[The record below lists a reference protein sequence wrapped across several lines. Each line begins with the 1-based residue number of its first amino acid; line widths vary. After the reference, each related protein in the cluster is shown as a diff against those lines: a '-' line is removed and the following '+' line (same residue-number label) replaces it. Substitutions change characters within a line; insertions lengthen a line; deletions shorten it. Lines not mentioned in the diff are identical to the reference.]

1 MIKKFKI
8 NEDLVKIIISF
19 ILFVFSFFIKD
30 YKIFYLIV
38 LILSYLIVSYEV
50 FIDAFKNAL
59 KGEIFDENL
68 LMIIATV
75 GAFFINEYQEA
86 IIVML
91 LFELGEYISDLAV
104 DNSKK
109 SITELMDLRSDYVYL
124 KVNNKIK
131 KVDIKDVK
139 LDSIFV
145 VKPGEKVPLDGV
157 IVDGN
162 TNIDSS
168 SLTGE
173 SIPKHVKVGDS
184 VLSGTLNV
192 DSVIEVKST
201 SEFETSTAS
210 KIIDIIE
217 KSNDKKTNTEK
228 FITRFS
234 RIYTPIVVLLS
245 ILITLIPGILGY
257 EFNDWIY
264 KSLEFLVISCPCAL
278 VVSVP
283 LGFFC
288 GIGRASKEGIL
299 IKGSNE
305 LDHLSKIKAI
315 VFDKTGTITHGNFE
329 VNKVCNT
336 KGVEKDKLLEIAAY
350 CEFYSNHPIAKAIIK
365 KYDKD
370 IDKNKIKDFNEKSG
384 YGVSCKI
391 NKDKYIVGSFKY
403 LSENNIKAQVH
414 NNEIG
419 TVIYIAKNNEYLGH
433 ILITDIIKKEAYD
446 LVEQLSLVGIDKV
459 TMLSGDDIEIVKKVG
474 NEVKINDYYSNLLPN
489 EKVEK
494 LNEIKKENFTAFVG
508 DGINDAPVIKLSD
521 IGYSM
526 GGIGSDAAIEASDV
540 VLMKD
545 DLSNIVK
552 SIKISKMCKKI
563 ITFNIVFAL
572 VFKVLIL
579 ILSFLGITNMLMAV
593 FSDVGVTLLS
603 VLNVLRIMKKKIYML

>member
-8 NEDLVKIIISF
+8 NEDLIKIIISF

-579 ILSFLGITNMLMAV
+579 ILSFLGITNMWMAV

-603 VLNVLRIMKKKIYML
+603 VLNVLRIMKKKI

>member
-192 DSVIEVKST
+192 DSVIEVMST

-245 ILITLIPGILGY
+245 ILITLIPVILGY

-603 VLNVLRIMKKKIYML
+603 VLNVLRIMKKKI

>member
-8 NEDLVKIIISF
+8 NEDLAKIIISF
-19 ILFVFSFFIKD
+19 ILLAFSFFIKD

-124 KVNNKIK
+124 KVNNRIK

-173 SIPKHVKVGDS
+173 SIPRHVKVGDS

-192 DSVIEVKST
+192 DSVIEVKAT

-245 ILITLIPGILGY
+245 ILITLIPVILGY

-336 KGVEKDKLLEIAAY
+336 KGVEKDKLLEIATY

-579 ILSFLGITNMLMAV
+579 ILSFLGITNMWMAV

-603 VLNVLRIMKKKIYML
+603 VLNVLRIMKKKI

>member
-8 NEDLVKIIISF
+8 NEDLIKIVISF
-19 ILFVFSFFIKD
+19 ILFAFSFFIKD

-131 KVDIKDVK
+131 KVDIKNVK

-173 SIPKHVKVGDS
+173 SIPRHVKVGDS

-192 DSVIEVKST
+192 DSVIEVKAT

-245 ILITLIPGILGY
+245 ILITLIPVILGY

-336 KGVEKDKLLEIAAY
+336 KGVEKDKLLEIAVY

-579 ILSFLGITNMLMAV
+579 ILSFLGITNMWMAV

-603 VLNVLRIMKKKIYML
+603 VLNVLRIMKKKI

>member
-192 DSVIEVKST
+192 DSVIEIKST

-245 ILITLIPGILGY
+245 ILITLIPVILGY

-336 KGVEKDKLLEIAAY
+336 KGVEKDKLLEIVAY

-603 VLNVLRIMKKKIYML
+603 VLNVLRIMKKKI

>member
-8 NEDLVKIIISF
+8 NEDLIKIIISF

-192 DSVIEVKST
+192 DSVIEIKST

-245 ILITLIPGILGY
+245 ILITLIPVILGY

-336 KGVEKDKLLEIAAY
+336 KGVEKDKLLEIVAY

-603 VLNVLRIMKKKIYML
+603 VLNVLRIMKKKI

>member
-131 KVDIKDVK
+131 KVDIKNVK

-245 ILITLIPGILGY
+245 ILITLIPVILGY

-603 VLNVLRIMKKKIYML
+603 VLNVLRIMKKKI

>member
-8 NEDLVKIIISF
+8 NEDLIKIVISF
-19 ILFVFSFFIKD
+19 ILFAFSFFIKD

-131 KVDIKDVK
+131 KVDIKNVK

-173 SIPKHVKVGDS
+173 SIPRHVKVGDS

-192 DSVIEVKST
+192 DSVIEVKAT

-245 ILITLIPGILGY
+245 ILITLIPVILGY

-336 KGVEKDKLLEIAAY
+336 KGVEKDKLLEIATY

-603 VLNVLRIMKKKIYML
+603 VLNVLRIMKKKI

>member
-8 NEDLVKIIISF
+8 NEDLIKIIISF
-19 ILFVFSFFIKD
+19 ILLIFSFFIKD
-30 YKIFYLIV
+30 YKILYFIFLV
-38 LILSYLIVSYEV
+38 LSYLIVSYEI
-50 FIDAFKNAL
+50 FIDAFKNIL
-59 KGEIFDENL
+59 KGEVFNENL

-124 KVNNKIK
+124 KINNEIK

-162 TNIDSS
+162 TNIDLS

-173 SIPKHVKVGDS
+173 SIPKHLKIGDS

-192 DSVIEVKST
+192 DSVIEVKAT
-201 SEFETSTAS
+201 SVFETSTAS

-217 KSNDKKTNTEK
+217 RSNDKKTNTEK

-234 RIYTPIVVLLS
+234 KIYTPIVVLLS
-245 ILITLIPGILGY
+245 ILITLIPVVLGY

-305 LDHLSKIKAI
+305 LDRLSKIKTI

-329 VNKVCNT
+329 VNKICNT
-336 KGVEKDKLLEIAAY
+336 KGVEKSKLLEIAAY
-350 CEFYSNHPIAKAIIK
+350 CEFYSNHPIAKAIIR

-370 IDKNKIKDFNEKSG
+370 IDKNKIKEFREESG
-384 YGVSCKI
+384 HGVSCKI

-403 LSENNIKAQVH
+403 LSENNIKAQIH
-414 NNEIG
+414 KNEIG
-419 TVIYIAKNNEYLGH
+419 TVIYIAKNGEYLGH
-433 ILITDIIKKEAYD
+433 ILITDIIKKEAYN
-446 LVEQLSLVGIDKV
+446 LVEQLSLVGINKV

-474 NEVKINDYYSNLLPN
+474 NEVKINNYYSNLLPD
-489 EKVEK
+489 EKVKK
-494 LNEIKKENFTAFVG
+494 LNEIKKGSFTAFVG

-552 SIKISKMCKKI
+552 SIKISKMCKEI
-563 ITFNIVFAL
+563 ITFNIIFAL

-579 ILSFLGITNMLMAV
+579 ILSFLGITNMWMAV

-603 VLNVLRIMKKKIYML
+603 VLNVLRIMKKKI

>member
-75 GAFFINEYQEA
+75 GAFFVNEYQEA

-162 TNIDSS
+162 TNIDLS

-173 SIPKHVKVGDS
+173 SIPKHVKIGDS

-192 DSVIEVKST
+192 DSVIEVKAT

-234 RIYTPIVVLLS
+234 KIYTPIVVLLS
-245 ILITLIPGILGY
+245 ILITLIPVILGY

-336 KGVEKDKLLEIAAY
+336 KGVEKDKLLEIVAY

-603 VLNVLRIMKKKIYML
+603 VLNVLRIMKKKI

>member
-8 NEDLVKIIISF
+8 NEDLIKIIISF

-245 ILITLIPGILGY
+245 ILITLIPVILGY

-603 VLNVLRIMKKKIYML
+603 VLNVLRIMKKKI

>member
-1 MIKKFKI
+1 MIKKLKI

-192 DSVIEVKST
+192 DSVIEIKST

-245 ILITLIPGILGY
+245 ILITLIPVILGY

-603 VLNVLRIMKKKIYML
+603 VLNVLRIMKKKI

>member
-8 NEDLVKIIISF
+8 NEDLAKIIISF
-19 ILFVFSFFIKD
+19 ILFAFSFFIKD

-131 KVDIKDVK
+131 KVDIKNVK

-173 SIPKHVKVGDS
+173 SIPRHVKVGDS

-192 DSVIEVKST
+192 DSVIEVKAT

-245 ILITLIPGILGY
+245 ILITLIPVILGY

-336 KGVEKDKLLEIAAY
+336 KGVEKDKLLEIAVY

-603 VLNVLRIMKKKIYML
+603 VLNVLRIMKKKI

>member
-131 KVDIKDVK
+131 KVDIKNVK

-173 SIPKHVKVGDS
+173 SIPRHVKVGDS

-192 DSVIEVKST
+192 DSVIEVKAT

-245 ILITLIPGILGY
+245 ILITLIPVILGY

-603 VLNVLRIMKKKIYML
+603 VLNVLRIMKKKI

>member
-8 NEDLVKIIISF
+8 NEDLAKIIISF
-19 ILFVFSFFIKD
+19 ILFAFSFFIKD

-131 KVDIKDVK
+131 KVDIKNVK

-489 EKVEK
+489 EIVEM
-494 LNEIKKENFTAFVG
+494 LNVILQENFSAFVG
-508 DGINDAPVIKLSD
+508 DGIYDAAVIQLSD
-521 IGYSM
+521 LGYSM

-603 VLNVLRIMKKKIYML
+603 VLNVLRIMKKKI

>member
-8 NEDLVKIIISF
+8 NEDLIKIIISF
-19 ILFVFSFFIKD
+19 ILLIFSFFIKD
-30 YKIFYLIV
+30 YKILYFIFLV
-38 LILSYLIVSYEV
+38 LSYLIVSYEI
-50 FIDAFKNAL
+50 FINAFKNIL
-59 KGEIFDENL
+59 KGEVFNENL

-124 KVNNKIK
+124 KINNEIK

-162 TNIDSS
+162 TNIDLS

-173 SIPKHVKVGDS
+173 SIPKHVKIGDS

-192 DSVIEVKST
+192 DSVIEVKAT
-201 SEFETSTAS
+201 SVFETSTAS

-217 KSNDKKTNTEK
+217 RSNDKKTNTEK

-234 RIYTPIVVLLS
+234 KIYTPIVVLLS
-245 ILITLIPGILGY
+245 ILITLIPVVLGY

-305 LDHLSKIKAI
+305 LDRLSKIKTI

-329 VNKVCNT
+329 VNKICNT
-336 KGVEKDKLLEIAAY
+336 KGVEKSKLLEIAAY
-350 CEFYSNHPIAKAIIK
+350 CEFYSNHPIAKAIIR

-370 IDKNKIKDFNEKSG
+370 IDKNKIKEFREESG
-384 YGVSCKI
+384 HGVSCKI

-403 LSENNIKAQVH
+403 LSENNIKAQIH
-414 NNEIG
+414 KNEIG
-419 TVIYIAKNNEYLGH
+419 TVIYIAKNDEYLGH
-433 ILITDIIKKEAYD
+433 ILITDIIKKEAYN
-446 LVEQLSLVGIDKV
+446 LVEQLSLVGINKV

-474 NEVKINDYYSNLLPN
+474 NEVKINNYYSNLLPD
-489 EKVEK
+489 EKVKK
-494 LNEIKKENFTAFVG
+494 LNEIKKGSFTAFVG

-552 SIKISKMCKKI
+552 SIKISKMCKEI
-563 ITFNIVFAL
+563 ITFNIIFAL

-579 ILSFLGITNMLMAV
+579 ILSFLGITNMWMAV

-603 VLNVLRIMKKKIYML
+603 VLNVLRIMKKKI

>member
-184 VLSGTLNV
+184 VLIGTLNV
-192 DSVIEVKST
+192 YSVIEVKST

-245 ILITLIPGILGY
+245 ILITLIPVILGY

-603 VLNVLRIMKKKIYML
+603 VLNVLRIMKKKI

>member
-8 NEDLVKIIISF
+8 NEDLIKIIISF

-192 DSVIEVKST
+192 DSVIEIKST

-245 ILITLIPGILGY
+245 ILITLIPVILGY

-603 VLNVLRIMKKKIYML
+603 VLNVLRIMKKKI

>member
-8 NEDLVKIIISF
+8 NEDLAKIIISF
-19 ILFVFSFFIKD
+19 ILFAFSFFIKD

-131 KVDIKDVK
+131 KVDIKNVK

-192 DSVIEVKST
+192 DSVIEVKAT

-234 RIYTPIVVLLS
+234 KIYTPIVVLLS
-245 ILITLIPGILGY
+245 ILITLIPVILGY

-579 ILSFLGITNMLMAV
+579 ILSFLGITNMWMAV

-603 VLNVLRIMKKKIYML
+603 VLNVLRIMKKKI

>member
-75 GAFFINEYQEA
+75 GAFFINEYKEA

-131 KVDIKDVK
+131 KVDTKDVK

-192 DSVIEVKST
+192 DSVIEVKAT

-245 ILITLIPGILGY
+245 ILITLIPVILGY

-370 IDKNKIKDFNEKSG
+370 IDKNKIKEFNEKSG

-419 TVIYIAKNNEYLGH
+419 TVIYIAKNDEYLGH

-474 NEVKINDYYSNLLPN
+474 NDVKINDYYSNLLPN

-603 VLNVLRIMKKKIYML
+603 VLNVLRIMKKKI

>member
-8 NEDLVKIIISF
+8 NEDLAKIVISF
-19 ILFVFSFFIKD
+19 ILFAFSFFIKD

-131 KVDIKDVK
+131 KVDIKNVK

-173 SIPKHVKVGDS
+173 SIPRHVKVGDS

-192 DSVIEVKST
+192 DSVIEVKAT

-245 ILITLIPGILGY
+245 ILITLIPVILGY

-336 KGVEKDKLLEIAAY
+336 KGVEKDKLLEIAVY

-579 ILSFLGITNMLMAV
+579 ILSFLGITNMWMAV

-603 VLNVLRIMKKKIYML
+603 VLNVLRIMKKKI

>member
-162 TNIDSS
+162 TNIDLS

-192 DSVIEVKST
+192 DSVIEVKAT

-234 RIYTPIVVLLS
+234 KIYTPIVVLLS
-245 ILITLIPGILGY
+245 ILITLIPVILGY

-603 VLNVLRIMKKKIYML
+603 VLNVLRIMKKKI

>member
-162 TNIDSS
+162 TNIDLS

-173 SIPKHVKVGDS
+173 SIPKHVKIGDS

-192 DSVIEVKST
+192 DSVIEVKAT

-234 RIYTPIVVLLS
+234 KIYTPIVVLLS
-245 ILITLIPGILGY
+245 ILITLIPVILGY

-603 VLNVLRIMKKKIYML
+603 VLNVLRIMKKKI

>member
-8 NEDLVKIIISF
+8 NEDLAKIIISF
-19 ILFVFSFFIKD
+19 ILLAFSFFIKD

-131 KVDIKDVK
+131 KVDIKNVK

-173 SIPKHVKVGDS
+173 SIPRHVKVGDS

-192 DSVIEVKST
+192 DSVIEVKAT

-245 ILITLIPGILGY
+245 ILITLIPVILGY

-336 KGVEKDKLLEIAAY
+336 KGVEKDKLLEIAVY

-579 ILSFLGITNMLMAV
+579 ILSFLGITNMWMAV

-603 VLNVLRIMKKKIYML
+603 VLNVLRIMKKKI

>member
-19 ILFVFSFFIKD
+19 ILFAFSFFIKD

-173 SIPKHVKVGDS
+173 SIPKHVKVDDS

-192 DSVIEVKST
+192 DSVIEVKAT

-245 ILITLIPGILGY
+245 ILITLIPVILGY

-403 LSENNIKAQVH
+403 LNENNIKAQVH

-419 TVIYIAKNNEYLGH
+419 TVIYIAKNDEYLGH

-579 ILSFLGITNMLMAV
+579 ILSFLGITNMWMAV

-603 VLNVLRIMKKKIYML
+603 VLNVLRIMKKKI

>member
-173 SIPKHVKVGDS
+173 SIPKHVKIGDS

-192 DSVIEVKST
+192 DSVIEVKAT

-234 RIYTPIVVLLS
+234 KIYTPIVVLLS
-245 ILITLIPGILGY
+245 ILITLIPVILGY

-603 VLNVLRIMKKKIYML
+603 VLNVLRIMKKKI

>member
-603 VLNVLRIMKKKIYML
+603 VLNVLRIMKKKI

>member
-8 NEDLVKIIISF
+8 NEDLIKIVISF
-19 ILFVFSFFIKD
+19 ILFAFSFFIKD

-124 KVNNKIK
+124 KVNNRIK

-173 SIPKHVKVGDS
+173 SIPRHVKVGDS

-192 DSVIEVKST
+192 DSVIEVKAT

-245 ILITLIPGILGY
+245 ILITLIPVILGY

-336 KGVEKDKLLEIAAY
+336 KGVEKDKLLEIATY

-579 ILSFLGITNMLMAV
+579 ILSFLGITNMWMAV

-603 VLNVLRIMKKKIYML
+603 VLNVLRIMKKKI

>member
-8 NEDLVKIIISF
+8 NEDLIKIVISF
-19 ILFVFSFFIKD
+19 ILFAFSFFIKD

-173 SIPKHVKVGDS
+173 SIPRHVKVGDS

-192 DSVIEVKST
+192 DSVIEVKAT

-245 ILITLIPGILGY
+245 ILITLIPVILGY

-336 KGVEKDKLLEIAAY
+336 KGVEKDKLLEIATY

-579 ILSFLGITNMLMAV
+579 ILSFLGITNMWMAV

-603 VLNVLRIMKKKIYML
+603 VLNVLRIMKKKI

>member
-184 VLSGTLNV
+184 VLSDTLNV

-603 VLNVLRIMKKKIYML
+603 VLNVLRIMKKKI

>member
-192 DSVIEVKST
+192 DSVIEIKST

-245 ILITLIPGILGY
+245 ILITLIPVILGY

-603 VLNVLRIMKKKIYML
+603 VLNVLRIMKKKI

>member
-8 NEDLVKIIISF
+8 NEDLIKIIISF
-19 ILFVFSFFIKD
+19 ILLAFSFFIKD

-173 SIPKHVKVGDS
+173 SIPRHVKVGDS

-192 DSVIEVKST
+192 DSVIEVKAT

-245 ILITLIPGILGY
+245 ILITLIPVILGY

-336 KGVEKDKLLEIAAY
+336 KGVEKDKLLEIATY

-579 ILSFLGITNMLMAV
+579 ILSFLGITNMWMAV

-603 VLNVLRIMKKKIYML
+603 VLNVLRIMKKKI

>member
-8 NEDLVKIIISF
+8 NEDLAKIIISF
-19 ILFVFSFFIKD
+19 ILLAFSFFIKD

-131 KVDIKDVK
+131 KVDIKNVK

-173 SIPKHVKVGDS
+173 SIPRHVKVGDS

-192 DSVIEVKST
+192 DSVIEVKAT

-245 ILITLIPGILGY
+245 ILITLIPVILGY

-336 KGVEKDKLLEIAAY
+336 KGVEKDKLLEIAVY

-603 VLNVLRIMKKKIYML
+603 VLNVLRIMKKKI

>member
-245 ILITLIPGILGY
+245 ILITLIPVILGY

-603 VLNVLRIMKKKIYML
+603 VLNVLRIMKKKI

>member
-245 ILITLIPGILGY
+245 ILITLIPVILGY

-579 ILSFLGITNMLMAV
+579 ILSFLGITNMWMAV

-603 VLNVLRIMKKKIYML
+603 VLNVLRIMKKKI

>member
-8 NEDLVKIIISF
+8 NEDLAKIIISF
-19 ILFVFSFFIKD
+19 ILLAFSFFIKD

-173 SIPKHVKVGDS
+173 SIPRHVKVGDS

-192 DSVIEVKST
+192 DSVIEVKAT

-245 ILITLIPGILGY
+245 ILITLIPVILGY

-336 KGVEKDKLLEIAAY
+336 KGVEKDKLLEIATY

-579 ILSFLGITNMLMAV
+579 ILSFLGITNMWMAV

-603 VLNVLRIMKKKIYML
+603 VLNVLRIMKKKI

>member
-8 NEDLVKIIISF
+8 NEDLAKIIISF
-19 ILFVFSFFIKD
+19 ILFAFSFFIKD

-131 KVDIKDVK
+131 KVDIKNVK

-603 VLNVLRIMKKKIYML
+603 VLNVLRIMKKKI

>member
-8 NEDLVKIIISF
+8 NEDLAKIIISF
-19 ILFVFSFFIKD
+19 ILFAFSFFIKD

-131 KVDIKDVK
+131 KVDIKNVK

-245 ILITLIPGILGY
+245 ILITLIPVILGY

-403 LSENNIKAQVH
+403 LSENNIKSQVH

-603 VLNVLRIMKKKIYML
+603 VLNVLRIMKKEI

>member
-192 DSVIEVKST
+192 DSVIEIKST

-245 ILITLIPGILGY
+245 ILITLIPVILGY

-459 TMLSGDDIEIVKKVG
+459 TLLSGDDIEIVKKVG

-603 VLNVLRIMKKKIYML
+603 VLNVLRIMKKKI